1 MSMNMN
7 LYKLFALALV
17 TSALFNCLTVQAQ
30 ENQSE
35 TTLTV
40 PVTVDKGPEALQ

>member
-7 LYKLFALALV
+7 LYKLFALVCVASVLV
-17 TSALFNCLTVQAQ
+17 ICLPVQAQ
-30 ENQSE
+30 EKQTE

-40 PVTVDKGPEALQ
+40 PVIVDKGPEALQ